1 MLLNL
6 TNLTKIK
13 IFMVFFMK
21 MILFQKI
28 KFHKYLIK
36 NFKKSFSQV
45 FQDLVVLYFSEN
57 KKGGTFIEIG
67 GGDGKIISNSYLLE
81 KKYKW
86 KGIICEPNIFLQK
99 KIKINRKCKLEKKP
113 LYNKSNKKITFF
125 LNDDPYQS
133 SIKKINKSKKII
145 LNTICLNHLFLK
157 YKLLLKKV
165 DYISIDTEGTEFE
178 ILKNFNF
185 KRFNVRIFSIEHNFE
200 KKKEIKF
207 SN

>member
-45 FQDLVVLYFSEN
+45 FQDLFGLYFSEN

-86 KGIICEPNIFLQK
+86 KKME
-99 KIKINRKCKLEKKP
+99 
-113 LYNKSNKKITFF
+113 
-125 LNDDPYQS
+125 
-133 SIKKINKSKKII
+133 
-145 LNTICLNHLFLK
+145 
-157 YKLLLKKV
+157 
-165 DYISIDTEGTEFE
+165 
-178 ILKNFNF
+178 
-185 KRFNVRIFSIEHNFE
+185 
-200 KKKEIKF
+200 
-207 SN
+207 